1 MVHATGAHQ
10 TNVESPETV
19 ENLCD
24 KCKEYAKEWAPVA
37 DEEWQNTKHKTP
49 AYENYTEKNEC
60 IQSWRRLS
68 MPMEA
73 SI

>member
-1 MVHATGAHQ
+1 M
-10 TNVESPETV
+10 ESPETV

-49 AYENYTEKNEC
+49 AYENYTEKKRMHSELAAFEHADGSVHIDICKESNEK
-60 IQSWRRLS
+60 
-68 MPMEA
+68 
-73 SI
+73 